1 MNGVL
6 RQINRSS
13 GGLPKFAIP
22 TPVMLHS
29 DGVESDRHCNLK
41 LHGGPNKAVL
51 MIAAELIDSLVARG
65 FPIFY
70 GALGENLTVSG
81 LDPHQWRFGQRY
93 RVGPDALIELTILRE
108 PCTNLHVY
116 GPLIKSALH
125 DARCKSGDITSP
137 LWANGGFYARVIHPG
152 LIFSG
157 APVILESDVA

>member
-1 MNGVL
+1 MSGVL
-6 RQINRSS
+6 RQINRSG

-22 TPVMLHS
+22 GPVMLHS
-29 DGVESDRHCNLK
+29 DGVESDRHCNRK
-41 LHGGPNKAVL
+41 LHGGLDKAVL
-51 MIAAELIDSLVARG
+51 MVAAELIDSLVTRG

-93 RVGPDALIELTILRE
+93 RVGPEAEIELTTLRA
-108 PCTNLHVY
+108 PCTNLDVY
-116 GPLIKSALH
+116 GPLIKSALY
-125 DARCKSGDITSP
+125 DARCKSGDVTSP
-137 LWANGGFYARVIHPG
+137 RWANSGFYARVIRRG